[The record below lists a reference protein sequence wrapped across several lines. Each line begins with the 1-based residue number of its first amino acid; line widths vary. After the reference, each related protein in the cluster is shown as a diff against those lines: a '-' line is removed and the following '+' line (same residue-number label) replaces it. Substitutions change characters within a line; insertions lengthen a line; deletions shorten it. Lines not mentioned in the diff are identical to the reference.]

1 MVDINI
7 TKSLSGVYRDVFV
20 QVNDTTVNYGLVGV
34 PDLIAILSELKTQVD
49 NELSSLLGHDV
60 NGGV

>member
-1 MVDINI
+1 MIDINVA
-7 TKSLSGVYRDVFV
+7 KSLSKAYQDFFV
-20 QVNDTTVNYGLVGV
+20 QVNDTTVNYGLVST
-34 PDLIAILSELKTQVD
+34 PDLIVILSELKTQVD